1 MINVLSGW
9 KTYLAARRP
18 RRSGRLSSVTEGLH
32 DGLHDVPRHPRCR
45 EYPVR
50 DCSSQVTWKLD
61 PAELPHER
69 QGQRDSLATSQGA
82 RIPSGPVAWID
93 FADGV
98 EIPPLASPVH
108 AAGSGFSRDDPVTMT
123 PSLLGPPPAVSTE
136 AATLEFPEYIVKHG
150 KIPMLGDDPPPWAYR
165 GWLLHYVQLADFAI
179 NKENS
184 RWAYMLEMFE
194 TGQMPEQPIP
204 QIKFGE
210 PDCQI
215 SRSSEIGRL

>member
-1 MINVLSGW
+1 M
-9 KTYLAARRP
+9 
-18 RRSGRLSSVTEGLH
+18 
-32 DGLHDVPRHPRCR
+32 
-45 EYPVR
+45 
-50 DCSSQVTWKLD
+50 
-61 PAELPHER
+61 
-69 QGQRDSLATSQGA
+69 
-82 RIPSGPVAWID
+82 
-93 FADGV
+93 
-98 EIPPLASPVH
+98 
-108 AAGSGFSRDDPVTMT
+108 TMT

-194 TGQMPEQPIP
+194 TGQMPERPIP

-215 SRSSEIGRL
+215 FKKLGDWSALIGYDCGGWRDFGDLVAWFMWGLCSRVRSPHFIARTPTSTCTRVSTSH